1 MIDTLPAPLHER
13 VFTHASWVNDRLE
26 SYERLEFLGDSL
38 LGAAVAEH
46 LYERLPAAPE
56 GVLARARASA
66 VSRESCT
73 AVAVELGL
81 ERDLRA
87 RAAQLGMEAD
97 ELVASDSVLGSVL
110 EAAIGACQLAYG
122 PAEAIAAVRRAM
134 AGRVDYA
141 LQTHVDHK
149 TELQELLARQGAS
162 VTYLQVDVS
171 GPAHRRL
178 FTTVAMVGDRE
189 VGRGSGTSKK
199 RSEQAAAREALL
211 QLAPAAG

>member
-1 MIDTLPAPLHER
+1 
-13 VFTHASWVNDRLE
+13 VFTHASWVDDRLD

-46 LYERLPAAPE
+46 LYTRLPAASE

-73 AVAVELGL
+73 AVAIELGL
-81 ERDLRA
+81 ERDLRE
-87 RAAQLGMEAD
+87 RAADIHADAD
-97 ELVASDSVLGSVL
+97 ELLVSGSVLGAVL
-110 EAAIGACQLAYG
+110 EAAIGACQLAFG
-122 PAEAIAAVRRAM
+122 PAETMSAVRVAM

-162 VTYLQVDVS
+162 VTYLQIDVS

-178 FTTVAMVGDRE
+178 FTTAAMVGDRE

-211 QLAPAAG
+211 QLGSAAG

>member
-1 MIDTLPAPLHER
+1 M
-13 VFTHASWVNDRLE
+13 FTHASWVEDRLD

-46 LYERLPAAPE
+46 LYTRLPAASE

-73 AVAVELGL
+73 AVAAELGL
-81 ERDLRA
+81 ERDLRE
-87 RAAQLGMEAD
+87 RAAELHAEAG
-97 ELVASDSVLGSVL
+97 ELLVSGSVLGAVL
-110 EAAIGACQLAYG
+110 EAAIGACQLAFG
-122 PAEAIAAVRRAM
+122 PAETIAAVRAAM

-141 LQTHVDHK
+141 LRTHVDHK

-162 VTYLQVDVS
+162 VTYLQIDVS

-178 FTTVAMVGDRE
+178 FTTAAMVGDRE

-211 QLAPAAG
+211 QLGSAAG